1 MQESAPYMV
10 DSQPAL
16 DDLKL
21 AEHPSVS
28 GEKRFFAIAIGWNN
42 TLKELVTEQNE
53 DLPGKCAEH

>member
-1 MQESAPYMV
+1 MV

-53 DLPGKCAEH
+53 DLPGKCAPEH